1 MNISPING
9 YEIKHR
15 EAKKLSE
22 DIEKFLNG
30 RKVKIIESTFKPKK
44 TREECKPFKP
54 EVNWRYKPNKKKVKS
69 EVIIE
74 QSTLLAKYLSVT
86 PFYKRWA
93 NLLEKADHVVSLG
106 EIKKVASGDYAI
118 ADKRTWAKVK
128 DAVESIISDIEAGR
142 LI

>member
-15 EAKKLSE
+15 EAEKLSE

-30 RKVKIIESTFKPKK
+30 RKVKVIESTFKPKK
-44 TREECKPFKP
+44 PREECKPFKP

-106 EIKKVASGDYAI
+106 EIKKWQAATMPSQTKGHGL
-118 ADKRTWAKVK
+118 KLKM
-128 DAVESIISDIEAGR
+128 R
-142 LI
+142 LRALFLILRRVD